1 MADIKNFWLSET
13 EKQIKQIA
21 NTPTTQ
27 TASRTSAQFMEDIQ
41 KTMNDWTYSTQ
52 DEAIRWVLEY
62 ANSKSVTYEGID
74 TESIFLQLDDK
85 ISSPW
90 LLEQTWDVLT
100 WVKETVEEPLEEI
113 KEGVFNIWRDVISLA
128 KWDIKNAPWLIGD
141 FARATRKWADRITE
155 LNKSIDETGWTAGD
169 KAIWFGLNIFGE
181 IVDFWG
187 EVIMAGIKTIAPESL
202 EQVTEEGIKDF
213 AQSEFGQDVIWFAQ
227 EAWDKWEQFKESS
240 PEANRFW
247 LSIESVLPVAE
258 VAVWWF
264 GGKLS
269 KEIGWEL
276 IETWI
281 KKGWKLIQ
289 SWKEILEEWVEW
301 LKEWV
306 TKLKESIPQTPSKI
320 FWEKPSSFA
329 ENIAWIDE
337 QTKNILKE
345 VTTEDFDRFVQ
356 AGKDATTNIKNPT
369 PLEIAWDEASDTLKL
384 ITNAKRAAWAN
395 KSQILK
401 NIETKTIETQPI
413 LDDFTSFI
421 EERFNLRLDDNLK
434 LVEISGKKA
443 NIWDASIADVQWMAD
458 ELLDLFTQKDIN
470 LWNLDATVDRIQDSL
485 WARVLDRWA
494 WGKASST
501 EKQIS
506 SFLEWKLNQRL
517 KSVAWDEFI
526 DANLDFR
533 RLLDMETRLA
543 KALGKEWERG
553 WSLMKTVFSPQ
564 TWQKTKELFRKIEE
578 EFGIDLT
585 TKAWLAKFS
594 MQLSGDPRQA
604 NLLEALDLWT
614 WFTSKL
620 QQKFQWT
627 LVSPVIEWAE
637 ALLKK
642 WFSPERVGRWLT
654 K

>member
-1 MADIKNFWLSET
+1 MAENFKYWLYDKS
-13 EKQIKQIA
+13 KV
-21 NTPTTQ
+21 TPWYFGKPK
-27 TASRTSAQFMEDIQ
+27 ASTSDDRLRDLWLLDEEPVKSTGLLSDIQ
-41 KTMNDWTYSTQ
+41 KANKPWFTDVALKSSEELAKWIWTTFTDFWSDVFEWGKNLVDDIKLLSEWRV
-52 DEAIRWVLEY
+52 DETKGLLWDFLKAWEGRVEKINELNAVIDATGGNMFDKAIWTGLNVLW
-62 ANSKSVTYEGID
+62 AGVD
-74 TESIFLQLDDK
+74 F
-85 ISSPW
+85 
-90 LLEQTWDVLT
+90 TWDVL
-100 WVKETVEEPLEEI
+100 V
-113 KEGVFNIWRDVISLA
+113 S
-128 KWDIKNAPWLIGD
+128 
-141 FARATRKWADRITE
+141 
-155 LNKSIDETGWTAGD
+155 
-169 KAIWFGLNIFGE
+169 GL
-181 IVDFWG
+181 
-187 EVIMAGIKTIAPESL
+187 KTLAPEGL
-202 EQVTEEGIKDF
+202 ERATEEGLQNFLQTDFGKWTVDFIKT
-213 AQSEFGQDVIWFAQ
+213 G
-227 EAWDKWEQFKESS
+227 WEKLDQFKETS
-240 PEANRFW
+240 PEANR
-247 LSIESVLPVAE
+247 LALTIESLLPAAE
-258 VAVWWF
+258 LATGWVTAKFTKEVWEELLEAWV
-264 GGKLS
+264 KKS
-269 KEIGWEL
+269 WEL
-276 IETWI
+276 IE
-281 KKGWKLIQ
+281 
-289 SWKEILEEWVEW
+289 SWKDIIQTWKETIWESVESLKDIW
-301 LKEWV
+301 LKA
-306 TKLKESIPQTPSKI
+306 KELIPQTPSKI

-329 ENIAWIDE
+329 KNIAWIDE

-369 PLEIAWDEASDTLKL
+369 PLEIAWDEASDTLRL

-421 EERFNLRLDDNLK
+421 EERFNLKLDNNLK
-434 LVEISGKKA
+434 LVEIEGKKA
-443 NIWDASIADVQWMAD
+443 NIWDASIADVQGMSD
-458 ELLDLFTQKDIN
+458 ELLDLFTQKEIN

-517 KSVAWDEFI
+517 KDVAWDEFI
-526 DANLDFR
+526 DANKEFR

-564 TWQKTKELFRKIEE
+564 TGQKTKELFRKIEE

-594 MQLSGDPRQA
+594 MQLSWDPRQA

-620 QQKFQWT
+620 QKKFEWT
-627 LVSPVIEWAE
+627 LVSPLIEGTE

-642 WFSPERVGRWLT
+642 WFSPEKVGRWLT